1 MKTCVTRVWLVMIAL
16 FACSPLWASD
26 VAGKWKAD
34 FETRDGRKLSNTFTF
49 VVDGETL
56 TGTVLSSVSGQEV
69 AIQDGTLKGDDINF
83 FVVRNLG
90 GNDVKM
96 KYSGKVAGD
105 TISFTVKAGDGDQAF
120 EIQMVAKREK

>member
-1 MKTCVTRVWLVMIAL
+1 MKTRVTRAWLVISAL
-16 FACSPLWASD
+16 LVCSPVWASD

-34 FETRDGRKLSNTFTF
+34 FETPDGRKLSNTFTF

-69 AIQDGTLKGDDINF
+69 AIQEGTLKGDDINF
-83 FVVRNLG
+83 FVIRNFG
-90 GNDVKM
+90 GDVKM
-96 KYSGKVAGD
+96 TYSGKVAGD